1 MARSKSTQNGEHATE
16 NTVLTGAE
24 AIKDGFEKAVKSYDQ
39 FMAFGKDNAEA
50 ILKSASAAG
59 KGMETLNGEVFAFT
73 RKLIE
78 DSVAATKAVL
88 SAKTVEEAF
97 QLQGEYGKA
106 VFQTQVDEA
115 AKLGELALSAARETA
130 EPLNAR
136 LGAVADFVRVG

>member
-1 MARSKSTQNGEHATE
+1 MARSKTTQSGEQE
-16 NTVLTGAE
+16 PESTVLTGAE

-50 ILKSASAAG
+50 MLKSANAAG
-59 KGMETLNGEVFAFT
+59 KGMETLNSEVFSYT

-78 DSVAATKAVL
+78 DGVAATKAVL

-97 QLQGEYGKA
+97 QLQGEYSKS

-130 EPLNAR
+130 EPLQAR
-136 LGAVADFVRVG
+136 LNAVAEFVRIS

>member
-1 MARSKSTQNGEHATE
+1 MARSKSTQNGEQVLE
-16 NTVLTGAE
+16 STVLTGAE

-39 FMAFGKDNAEA
+39 FVAFGKDNAEA
-50 ILKSASAAG
+50 MLKSANAAG
-59 KGMETLNGEVFAFT
+59 KGMETLNSEVFAFT

-78 DSVAATKAVL
+78 DGVAATKAVL

-97 QLQGEYGKA
+97 QLQGEYSKA

-130 EPLNAR
+130 EPLHAR
-136 LGAVADFVRVG
+136 LNAVADFVRAG

>member
-1 MARSKSTQNGEHATE
+1 MAKSKTTQTGETPID

-50 ILKSASAAG
+50 MLKSANAAG
-59 KGMETLNGEVFAFT
+59 KGMETFNSEVFAYT
-73 RKLIE
+73 RKFIE
-78 DSVAATKAVL
+78 DGVAVTKAVL
-88 SAKTVEEAF
+88 SARTLEEAF

-136 LGAVADFVRVG
+136 LSAVADFVRAG